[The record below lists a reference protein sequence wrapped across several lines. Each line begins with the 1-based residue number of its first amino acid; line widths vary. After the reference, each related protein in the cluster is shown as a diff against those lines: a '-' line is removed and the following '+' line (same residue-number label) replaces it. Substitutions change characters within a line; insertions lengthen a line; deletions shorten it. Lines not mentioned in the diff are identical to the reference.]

1 MNQEMQGPLLP
12 QRPVTIL
19 IAALGGE
26 GGGMFADWLVAAAMD
41 CDYPVQ
47 STSIPG
53 VSQRT
58 GATTYYVEIYP
69 VPAAQLDGR
78 MPVMALTPTAGAI
91 DVVAA
96 SELIEAGRALQN
108 AYLDADRTTLVA
120 STHRVY
126 AVAEK
131 VTPGDGRADS
141 EKVLAAV
148 RAGARHA
155 VLFDMAQV
163 ARKNGSMI
171 NAVLFGALA
180 GSGAL
185 PLPRDAC
192 EQAIR
197 NAGKGAEASLRGF
210 AAGYQHAEHAGG
222 NEEIATPAS
231 QAVRD
236 VVPVARVHLKF
247 PVETHAVLDAGV
259 ARLTDYQDTAYAT
272 LYLDRMEPI
281 LALDREAGGAAG
293 GYKLTRETG
302 RQLAL
307 WMTFE
312 DLIRVADLKTR
323 KTRFERVRKEV
334 GAGPDDMVVVT
345 EYLKPGLD
353 EFCSIL
359 PPRAAQRLRQ
369 WAEKHGKEES
379 LSTALHVKTSSL
391 FGFLLLRGL
400 SCLRPWRRHTSR
412 YHAEQALIG
421 RWLGAIKRLGF
432 AVQDVELALEIAECA
447 RLVKGYGD
455 THRNG
460 VTQFERIF
468 DTIVESGTE
477 SDPKK
482 LREAISRARSAALAN
497 PDAAPAPQNS
507 MSADPGKKMFWA
519 PRASAGKAAEKTAG
533 EPACGSAPVSR

>member
-1 MNQEMQGPLLP
+1 VNQEMPTTLLP

-26 GGGMFADWLVAAAMD
+26 GGGMLADWVVAAAMD

-69 VPAAQLDGR
+69 VQAAQLNGR
-78 MPVMALTPTAGAI
+78 MPVMALTPTPGAV
-91 DVVAA
+91 DLVAA
-96 SELIEAGRALQN
+96 SELIEAGRAMQN
-108 AYLDADRTTLVA
+108 ACIDADHTTLVA

-131 VTPGDGRADS
+131 VIPGDGRADS

-148 RAGARHA
+148 RASARKA

-163 ARKNGSMI
+163 ARKNGCMI

-180 GSGAL
+180 GSGVL
-185 PLPRDAC
+185 PLTRAAC

-197 NAGKGAEASLRGF
+197 HAGKGAEASLRGF
-210 AAGYQHAEHAGG
+210 AAGYEHVGTDAVPTAP
-222 NEEIATPAS
+222 EARAATPT
-231 QAVRD
+231 
-236 VVPVARVHLKF
+236 PVERVHLKF
-247 PVETHAVLDAGV
+247 PAETFSILDAGV
-259 ARLTDYQDTAYAT
+259 ARLVDYQDTGYAT
-272 LYLDRMEPI
+272 LYLDRLEPV
-281 LALDREAGGAAG
+281 LALDREAGGAAN
-293 GYKLTRETG
+293 GYRLTCETG

-307 WMTFE
+307 WMSFE

-323 KTRFERVRKEV
+323 KSRFERVRKEV
-334 GAGPDDMVVVT
+334 GARPHDMVAVT
-345 EYLKPGLD
+345 EYLKPGL
-353 EFCSIL
+353 EEVCSML
-359 PPRAAQRLRQ
+359 PPRAAQRLQQ
-369 WAEKHGKEES
+369 WAEKNGKEKLFS
-379 LSTALHVKTSSL
+379 IPLHVKTSTLS
-391 FGFLLLRGL
+391 GFLLLRGV
-400 SCLRPWRRHTSR
+400 SCLRSWRRRTAR
-412 YHAEQALIG
+412 YHAEQARIE

-432 AVQDVELALEIAECA
+432 AVQDVELALAIAECA

-460 VTQFERIF
+460 VKQFEKIF
-468 DTIVESGTE
+468 DTIIESGTE

-482 LREAISRARSAALAN
+482 LTEAIGRARNAALAN
-497 PDAAPAPQNS
+497 PDAAPVHQKS
-507 MSADPGKKMFWA
+507 MNADPGKPVFWM
-519 PRASAGKAAEKTAG
+519 PRVNSEK
-533 EPACGSAPVSR
+533 PADTCGTKQA